1 MLNFKLS
8 DKSTQRRGILEDVA
22 MAEGFE
28 GSSSDH
34 TFERQKQVMSQI
46 RHKLEM
52 LHRVWLVSL
61 ALAMLIIARGEA
73 DSKLDCSVCPHG
85 SEMLVKY
92 RITRGD
98 GRG

>member
-1 MLNFKLS
+1 MS
-8 DKSTQRRGILEDVA
+8 DPPVQSTQRRGILEDVA

-46 RHKLEM
+46 RHKVEM

-61 ALAMLIIARGEA
+61 GLAVQIITREEA
-73 DSKLDCSVCPHG
+73 DCKLDFSVCPYG
-85 SEMLVKY
+85 RQMLVKY

-98 GRG
+98 GGR